1 MNLKVLQ
8 EKYLRHPRLL
18 QVADRFSFV
27 SSAEIPETPQKIFLK
42 NLQGSSAEFI
52 TAAIFFHEQFASV
65 NHLVILNDA
74 EEAAY
79 FHNTLENITGAL
91 DVFYFPSSFKNK
103 KNYRLLNSSH
113 VMLRTEALT
122 KIASGGNKKILITY
136 PEAIFEKVILP
147 KTLQQNII
155 SIKQADT
162 IDVNGILEA
171 FVNFGFERTDFV
183 YEPGQFAVRGGIL
196 DIYSYGNEHPFR
208 IELFG
213 NEVDS
218 IRIFNPETQLSERRL
233 LQINIIP
240 NVDTITNQNDEDGD
254 KISIFDI

>member
-1 MNLKVLQ
+1 
-8 EKYLRHPRLL
+8 
-18 QVADRFSFV
+18 
-27 SSAEIPETPQKIFLK
+27 
-42 NLQGSSAEFI
+42 
-52 TAAIFFHEQFASV
+52 
-65 NHLVILNDA
+65 
-74 EEAAY
+74 
-79 FHNTLENITGAL
+79 
-91 DVFYFPSSFKNK
+91 
-103 KNYRLLNSSH
+103 
-113 VMLRTEALT
+113 MLRTEALT

-218 IRIFNPETQLSERRL
+218 IRIFNPETQKYYSPSSPYPYTHSSPHACTPHQHLHYGFPP
-233 LQINIIP
+233 P
-240 NVDTITNQNDEDGD
+240 N
-254 KISIFDI
+254 